1 MYVRTRRAGMKF
13 KANNVDLERQ
23 ALWCVNFV
31 HWVLASLS
39 SLILEREKERGK
51 ERERE
56 SGFFEWF
63 QIESNFILWYSIL
76 QNFSQRYEIRSSL
89 WPHSYFNFANLFARD
104 KHAREC
110 WMKRDDSF
118 MCNISNNSW
127 VSLFKLQ
134 YYDIKRDINI

>member
-39 SLILEREKERGK
+39 LVADIGKGKREGG
-51 ERERE
+51 RE

-63 QIESNFILWYSIL
+63 QVKSNFILWHGIL
-76 QNFSQRYEIRSSL
+76 QNFWQRYEIRSSL

-110 WMKRDDSF
+110 WIKRDDSF

-127 VSLFKLQ
+127 VSLSQLQ
-134 YYDIKRDINI
+134 YYIEDIKR